1 MNVSEAIAA
10 RTTIRRFTDQTV
22 DDELVKA
29 LLEKSA
35 RAPSGGNLQPWRIF
49 VITSGTMLRFLG
61 HVQESEFQKDP
72 EYPIYPAEL
81 KSPYR
86 DSRFKVGEDMY
97 GLLGIPR
104 EDKAGRLGNLTR
116 NFEFFGAPTGF
127 FCFVDRCMGPPQWSD
142 LGMFLQTFMLLAQEA
157 GLSTCPQEAWAAR
170 SESVKRFIR
179 PPDELMLFCG
189 MAVGYKDENE
199 AVNSLYSDREP
210 VEVWASF
217 L

>member
-1 MNVSEAIAA
+1 MNVSEAVAA
-10 RTTIRRFTDQTV
+10 RTTIRRFTDQSV
-22 DDELVKA
+22 DDDLVKV

-35 RAPSGGNLQPWRIF
+35 RAPSGGNLQPWRIY
-49 VITSGTMLRFLG
+49 VITSGTMTSFLE
-61 HVQESEFQKDP
+61 HVQQSEFQKVP
-72 EYPIYPAEL
+72 EYPIYPADL

-104 EDKAGRLGNLTR
+104 EDKAGRLGNLAK

-127 FCFVDRCMGPPQWSD
+127 FCFVDKCMGPPQWSD

-170 SESVKRFIR
+170 SNAVRNFIK

-189 MAVGYKDENE
+189 MAIGYKDEKE
-199 AVNSLYSDREP
+199 AVNSLYSDREST
-210 VEVWASF
+210 EIWATF

>member
-1 MNVSEAIAA
+1 MNVSEAVAA
-10 RTTIRRFTDQTV
+10 RTSIRRFRDQAV
-22 DDELVKA
+22 DDELVKE

-49 VITSGTMLRFLG
+49 VITAGTMSSFLEHLR
-61 HVQESEFQKDP
+61 QAEFQKEP
-72 EYPIYPAEL
+72 EYPIYPADL

-97 GLLGIPR
+97 ELLGIPR
-104 EDKAGRLGNLTR
+104 EDKPARLGNLAK
-116 NFEFFGAPTGF
+116 NFEFFAAPVGF

-170 SESVKRFIR
+170 SNAVKSFIQ
-179 PPDELMLFCG
+179 PANDLMLFCG
-189 MAVGYKDENE
+189 MAVGYGDESE

-210 VEVWASF
+210 LDVWARF